1 MTKKSSAKPT
11 STKKRKTRS
20 TAAEARDSG
29 MAKKSGSKPPATKK
43 GEIRPEAA
51 GALSP
56 KLIKKAGTEPATTKK
71 GKIRPEAAGALSPKL
86 IKKAGT
92 EPVSTKSKTRSK
104 AAGALARIGSLI
116 SSPIETVNSV
126 MQWLNDHLGLSLP
139 VIPLPRWLSPLTSLW
154 ELPIIGGIPSH
165 PPPWDIPVDGSWP
178 GIFPQIGSP
187 PMMLENIVIHVREQ
201 GGSPD

>member
-43 GEIRPEAA
+43 GE
-51 GALSP
+51 
-56 KLIKKAGTEPATTKK
+56 
-71 GKIRPEAAGALSPKL
+71 IRPEAAGALSPKL